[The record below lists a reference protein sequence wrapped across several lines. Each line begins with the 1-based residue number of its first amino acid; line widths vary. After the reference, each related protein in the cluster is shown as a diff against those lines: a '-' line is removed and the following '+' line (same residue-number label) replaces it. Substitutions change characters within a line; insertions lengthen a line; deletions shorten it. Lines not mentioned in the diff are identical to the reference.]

1 MTYLSEIE
9 TRNLYDRGL
18 TRLLSSPGRTERDEG
33 LLDTMRNFQGRVLWA
48 ELLDDR
54 LVSAEGGTGIQGY
67 KCVIPFGHLLFTT
80 AQPIFVS
87 ARTDL
92 NLLMMKAF
100 PVEETWAGL
109 LGVHEH
115 RHLYDR
121 AAGVEPRH
129 PYLRAVQPAVY
140 YAGEGR
146 AYTTENAAAD
156 AYTEGEWRKALERAV
171 QKHGVSKAK
180 KISNAAQ
187 RGALREVVDL
197 QELERVITTKPAESE
212 QEDVLRHGFS
222 VMSLIQHLLEKEGRE
237 QDFPNYV
244 QAVMEGARKR

>member
-1 MTYLSEIE
+1 MTHLSEIE

-18 TRLLSSPGRTERDEG
+18 SRVLSSSGRTERDEK
-33 LLDTMRNFQGRVLWA
+33 LLDTIRGFKGRVIWA
-48 ELLDDR
+48 ELHGDQ
-54 LVSAEGGTGIQGY
+54 LVSAEGGTGVQGY
-67 KCVIPFGHLLFTT
+67 KCVIPFGHRLFTT
-80 AQPIFVS
+80 AQPIFVA
-87 ARTDL
+87 ARTDV

-121 AAGVEPRH
+121 AAGVEPKH
-129 PYLRAVQPAVY
+129 PNLRGVQPAAY

-156 AYTEGEWRKALERAV
+156 AYTEGEWSKALERTV
-171 QKHGVSKAK
+171 QRHGISKAK
-180 KISNAAQ
+180 KISNAVQ
-187 RGALREVVDL
+187 RDALKGVVDL